1 MYNVGIYIKGIDMK
15 KLFVIFL
22 LIGVFLFGNQYKVL
36 KIQDR
41 VTNELVEKS
50 EKDFQEYKE
59 WLEEE
64 DKKFLEA
71 EKNNPSHSKTSPRL
85 NNPNISYEEYREKGY
100 LGNWLI
106 WQVDIEDT
114 IWGKLITV
122 PSSGSKECY
131 GKHIENKKQ
140 RLDFIK
146 ETSRGYKIL
155 PDEWISSLELQYI
168 NSACNINSSIIGP
181 NKDKNKLRAEV
192 ERIEKINAGLAKD
205 TTDVDEFLKGLILA
219 FFMFV
224 FLWFIAF
231 GVKGFNFWA
240 KKEKSQDTEN
250 YSFFNYMMYK
260 WWFK

>member
-1 MYNVGIYIKGIDMK
+1 MK

-50 EKDFQEYKE
+50 EKDFQGYKE
-59 WLEEE
+59 WLKEE
-64 DKKFLEA
+64 DKKWLEA
-71 EKNNPSHSKTSPRL
+71 EKNNPRHSKISPRL
-85 NNPNISYEEYREKGY
+85 ENPNISYEEYREKGY

-122 PSSGSKECY
+122 PSSGSKACY

-140 RLDFIK
+140 RLDIIK
-146 ETSRGYKIL
+146 EISRGYKIL

-168 NSACNINSSIIGP
+168 NSACNINSLILGP
-181 NKDKNKLRAEV
+181 NKDKNKLRAEI
-192 ERIEKINAGLAKD
+192 ERIEKINAGLSNDTKD
-205 TTDVDEFLKGLILA
+205 RDEFFRGLKLA
-219 FFMFV
+219 LFMFI

-231 GVKGFNFWA
+231 GVKGFNFWG
-240 KKEKSQDTEN
+240 KKEKSQDSEN

>member
-1 MYNVGIYIKGIDMK
+1 MK

-22 LIGVFLFGNQYKVL
+22 LIGEFLFGNQYKVL

-50 EKDFQEYKE
+50 EKDFQGYKE
-59 WLEEE
+59 WLKEE
-64 DKKFLEA
+64 DKKWLEA
-71 EKNNPSHSKTSPRL
+71 KKNNPSHSKISPRL

-122 PSSGSKECY
+122 PSSESKECY

-168 NSACNINSSIIGP
+168 NSACNINSSILGP
-181 NKDKNKLRAEV
+181 NKDKNKLRAEI
-192 ERIEKINAGLAKD
+192 ERIKHKNEGLGDNSKAS
-205 TTDVDEFLKGLILA
+205 FNGLGLLFFMLILA
-219 FFMFV
+219 WFFA
-224 FLWFIAF
+224 FIF
-231 GVKGFNFWA
+231 GGIAGRGANSMLFNII
-240 KKEKSQDTEN
+240 
-250 YSFFNYMMYK
+250 MLK
-260 WWFK
+260 WLFK

>member
-1 MYNVGIYIKGIDMK
+1 MK

-22 LIGVFLFGNQYKVL
+22 LIGEFLFGNQYKVL

-50 EKDFQEYKE
+50 EKDFQGYKE
-59 WLEEE
+59 WLKEE
-64 DKKFLEA
+64 DKKWLEA
-71 EKNNPSHSKTSPRL
+71 KKNNPSHSKISPRL

-122 PSSGSKECY
+122 PSSGSKACY

-140 RLDFIK
+140 RLDIIK
-146 ETSRGYKIL
+146 EISRGYKIL

-168 NSACNINSSIIGP
+168 NSACNINSSILGP
-181 NKDKNKLRAEV
+181 NKDKNKLRAEI
-192 ERIEKINAGLAKD
+192 ERIEKINAGLSNDTKD
-205 TTDVDEFLKGLILA
+205 RDEFFRGLKFAL
-219 FFMFV
+219 FMFI

-231 GVKGFNFWA
+231 GVKGFNFWG
-240 KKEKSQDTEN
+240 KKEKSQDSEN